1 MSDTIVELEVED
13 APSNASD
20 EEVDRTP
27 PRRWR
32 ILAPPRLAGSVG
44 AFVFLWTSFWP
55 TLMPRSFI
63 TQGAISGISMAFGY
77 LVFTMLGHIGYRA
90 LARREVGIPTR
101 TARLGWLVLGAVATV
116 VVVVGGIWMWPRWQN
131 QQRDLLGMDDLS
143 PLIGVPMLVVALVVA
158 TILIVV
164 GRAVGRGIGW
174 IFDVVNRYA
183 SRSTSTVITAVVV
196 ALLGWVL
203 FTDVVGA
210 GFRSWANRSF
220 GAADEGTAEGVEQP
234 DEPTVSGSPDSAA
247 PWDTLG
253 YQGRTFVAQAT
264 DRETLRR
271 FQASI
276 GDSDAAVQDPI
287 RVYAGIDTAEDV
299 DERVDIVVKELERTN
314 AFDREVLVVATA
326 TGTGWIDPNSATALE
341 LMYGGD
347 TAIASVQYSFLPS
360 WIAFLVDKPRRG
372 RGRGGAVRR
381 RVPALVDAGRGCSAE
396 AHRLRPQP
404 RVVRRRG
411 QVRRHTCRQLDRQ
424 PPGPD
429 RWRAPGRPDLLQPGP
444 DADLRRA

>member
-1 MSDTIVELEVED
+1 MSDTVVELEVED

-44 AFVFLWTSFWP
+44 AVVFLWTSFWP

-116 VVVVGGIWMWPRWQN
+116 VVVVGGIWMWQRWQN

-143 PLIGVPMLVVALVVA
+143 PLIGVPMLVVALLVA

-183 SRSTSTVITAVVV
+183 SRSTTAAITAVVV
-196 ALLGWVL
+196 ALLAWVL

-220 GAADEGTAEGVEQP
+220 GAADEGTAEVVEHRTALRRPGQP
-234 DEPTVSGSPDSAA
+234 GFGGALGHARVSGSNVRGPGNGPGDA
-247 PWDTLG
+247 PALPG
-253 YQGRTFVAQAT
+253 L
-264 DRETLRR
+264 DRGQRR
-271 FQASI
+271 R
-276 GDSDAAVQDPI
+276 GPGSDP
-287 RVYAGIDTAEDV
+287 RYAGIDTAEDV

-314 AFDREVLVVATA
+314 AFDREVLV
-326 TGTGWIDPNSATALE
+326 S
-341 LMYGGD
+341 
-347 TAIASVQYSFLPS
+347 
-360 WIAFLVDKPRRG
+360 
-372 RGRGGAVRR
+372 RR
-381 RVPALVDAGRGCSAE
+381 RRAPVGSTRT
-396 AHRLRPQP
+396 
-404 RVVRRRG
+404 RRR
-411 QVRRHTCRQLDRQ
+411 RSN
-424 PPGPD
+424 
-429 RWRAPGRPDLLQPGP
+429 
-444 DADLRRA
+444 